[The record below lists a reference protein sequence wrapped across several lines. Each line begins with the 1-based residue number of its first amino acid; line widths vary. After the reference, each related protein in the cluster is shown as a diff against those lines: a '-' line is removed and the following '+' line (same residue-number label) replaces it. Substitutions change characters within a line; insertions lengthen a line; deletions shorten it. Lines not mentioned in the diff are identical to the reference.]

1 MKNTA
6 LEDVAQLVAPRRADV
21 VLRILRCF
29 QGKESLTREEII
41 RETGLGEKTFE
52 YYLTKLRH
60 FRLVQGFKSRD
71 GYHYYISVDGF
82 HSRIDTLFVDPVRN
96 LRSRAP
102 ERF

>member
-1 MKNTA
+1 VKDTA
-6 LEDVAQLVAPRRADV
+6 LEDVARLVAPRRVDV

-41 RETGLGEKTFE
+41 CETGLGEKTFE
-52 YYLTKLRH
+52 YYLTKLRY
-60 FRLVQGFKSRD
+60 FRLVQGFRSRN

-96 LRSRAP
+96 LRGK
-102 ERF
+102 EKF